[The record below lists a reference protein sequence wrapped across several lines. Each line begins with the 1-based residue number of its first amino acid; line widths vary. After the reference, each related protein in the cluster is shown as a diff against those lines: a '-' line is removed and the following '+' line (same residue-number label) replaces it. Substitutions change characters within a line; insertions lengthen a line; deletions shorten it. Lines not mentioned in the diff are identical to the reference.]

1 MFLCSWRFSKQE
13 YWSGLPFPTPGD
25 VYNPGIKPRTPE
37 LQVDSLLSE
46 TPEKPEYTGVG
57 ILSLL
62 QGIILTQKLNRGL
75 LHVDYLPAKLPG
87 KPTFY
92 TKDVE
97 KNVQFNLLLN

>member
-1 MFLCSWRFSKQE
+1 M
-13 YWSGLPFPTPGD
+13 
-25 VYNPGIKPRTPE
+25 
-37 LQVDSLLSE
+37 DSLLSE

-97 KNVQFNLLLN
+97 KNV